1 MPVGLTESVV
11 SRRMVMKAQTIG
23 LLMLLAPC
31 YAGACPLKVVTG
43 DGGSLSVVNTADGSS
58 DYVYAAVVQGN
69 QPLTRL
75 EDIMASGQ
83 PLERMNAKAKK
94 YALPKHASGASLYLV
109 TSPERLDAH
118 DRFRVSPAAEKEARE
133 LLAAAKKSGRSRGM
147 SNYGGPLPEPAVS
160 APDVASPNGIDVCT
174 ARIEVKDKH
183 PLVSADLP

>member
-1 MPVGLTESVV
+1 MRARS
-11 SRRMVMKAQTIG
+11 IG

-43 DGGSLSVVNTADGSS
+43 EGGSLSLVNTADGSS
-58 DYVYAAVVQGN
+58 EYVYAAVVQGDR
-69 QPLTRL
+69 PLTRL

-109 TSPERLDAH
+109 SSPQRLDAH
-118 DRFRVSPAAEKEARE
+118 DRFRVTPAAEKELRE
-133 LLAAAKKSGRSRGM
+133 LKAAAKKSGRSRGM

-160 APDVASPNGIDVCT
+160 APDVASPNGVDVCT
-174 ARIEVKDKH
+174 TRIGVKDKQ
-183 PLVSADLP
+183 PLISADLP